1 MMMLLPSA
9 LLFVLVFAPCLR
21 FAARVPH
28 KVALDWVSSLLVG
41 ALAMAIGLAL
51 AAAQSLIVAGSMT
64 MVLFGLASLVAQAG
78 GGGWLLSLR
87 ASHADGSPVRFP
99 KGLLIF
105 LAAYLL
111 IMAAA
116 VIGGLLV
123 FLVGGFGFKDLF

>member
-1 MMMLLPSA
+1 MMLLPPA

-28 KVALDWVSSLLVG
+28 KAALDWASSLLVG
-41 ALAMAIGLAL
+41 SLAMAIGLAF
-51 AAAQSLIVAGSMT
+51 AATQSLLAAGSMPIG
-64 MVLFGLASLVAQAG
+64 LFGLASFAAQVL
-78 GGGWLLSLR
+78 GGGWLVGIR